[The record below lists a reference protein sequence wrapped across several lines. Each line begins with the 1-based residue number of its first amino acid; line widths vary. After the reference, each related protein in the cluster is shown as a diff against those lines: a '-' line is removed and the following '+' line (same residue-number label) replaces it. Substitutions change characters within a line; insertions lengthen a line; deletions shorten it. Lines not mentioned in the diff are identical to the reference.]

1 MAAKN
6 STIGTF
12 LELWEHFRGSIFC
25 RFTASDHE
33 ITIFAFSFLFFLKK
47 ITKLFSKD
55 RFNENLLRVLFVT
68 AARKIFSKSFRKAP
82 VTKFAQELF
91 GRGYLNCFFFL
102 RFLASLNDVTR
113 QYHYVKLP
121 LTNCPFSMATLMDIL
136 NPFVPNA
143 PFLYPL
149 KTSENLTAFCCF
161 QCVEEGC
168 IKNE

>member
-1 MAAKN
+1 MR
-6 STIGTF
+6 TF
-12 LELWEHFRGSIFC
+12 QRIHFLSLHSFWSWNNDFRIFL
-25 RFTASDHE
+25 S
-33 ITIFAFSFLFFLKK
+33 FFLKK
-47 ITKLFSKD
+47 NNKIIFKN